1 MRLCANTTKV
11 SFVFYLTP
19 YIVLKVKLAHTKNP
33 VKIPSVEAKG
43 VELTQNII
51 CGWKVQKPIHIWTT
65 VISSYVREPE
75 GPWCEIY
82 HAIIGAMRFYL
93 SDRTVVVESK
103 FVEYVHYIAFLILT
117 YSCD

>member
-1 MRLCANTTKV
+1 MRLCANTAKV

-51 CGWKVQKPIHIWTT
+51 CGWKVQKPIHMYMDH
-65 VISSYVREPE
+65 SYKLICEGTRRE
-75 GPWCEIY
+75 
-82 HAIIGAMRFYL
+82 L
-93 SDRTVVVESK
+93 V
-103 FVEYVHYIAFLILT
+103 
-117 YSCD
+117 